1 MLKKAIL
8 SYEYTHCILR
18 SMEDDVQKSDK
29 FIILCRTVRKKSF
42 NYANFKK
49 IRVTC
54 KTQQEC
60 CPVDVNFVPL
70 V

>member
-1 MLKKAIL
+1 MNI
-8 SYEYTHCILR
+8 H
-18 SMEDDVQKSDK
+18 
-29 FIILCRTVRKKSF
+29 TVYYIAWKMIFKNQTSLLYYVERLGKSF

>member
-1 MLKKAIL
+1 MNIHNVYYIAWKMIFKNQTSLL
-8 SYEYTHCILR
+8 YYVERL
-18 SMEDDVQKSDK
+18 E
-29 FIILCRTVRKKSF
+29 KSF

-60 CPVDVNFVPL
+60 CAVDVNFVPL